1 MPDPEPLDIF
11 KHVYSSPNSWL
22 DRQQDHYS
30 RYLASF
36 GDPGGAST
44 GASTGASAGA
54 TTQEGA
60 R

>member
-1 MPDPEPLDIF
+1 
-11 KHVYSSPNSWL
+11 VYSTPNSLL

-36 GDPGGAST
+36 GDPDA
-44 GASTGASAGA
+44 A
-54 TTQEGA
+54 TLEEGA

>member
-11 KHVYSSPNSWL
+11 KHVYTSQNSWL

-36 GDPGGAST
+36 GDPAGAT
-44 GASTGASAGA
+44 TGA

>member
-1 MPDPEPLDIF
+1 MPEPAPMDIF
-11 KHVYSSPNSWL
+11 KHVYSTPNSSL

-36 GDPGGAST
+36 GDPAEAASE
-44 GASTGASAGA
+44 
-54 TTQEGA
+54 EGA

>member
-1 MPDPEPLDIF
+1 MPEPAPLDIF
-11 KHVYSSPNSWL
+11 KHVYSTPNSWL

-36 GDPGGAST
+36 GDPAEAASE
-44 GASTGASAGA
+44 
-54 TTQEGA
+54 EGA